1 MNKEELQKE
10 LRNIQDQIQ
19 QHYNGIRLLVVN
31 SDKIRK
37 KLYELEHVNETRI

>member
-19 QHYNGIRLLVVN
+19 QHYNGIRACCQ
-31 SDKIRK
+31 
-37 KLYELEHVNETRI
+37 